1 MRIRRRVTV
10 LTLSALLVAA
20 CGGGGPSGWS
30 KADRERF
37 LSNGPTD
44 YTDPNFRGPACF
56 LRTAQRHFKTFNDY
70 MTATRGSLAS
80 EGATE
85 AGKAYI
91 NEVEDKC
98 V

>member
-30 KADRERF
+30 KADRERL

-56 LRTAQRHFKTFNDY
+56 LRIAQRHFKTFNDY